1 MVLLL
6 LATKPVPSEV
16 RTVRL
21 PGVPFQLA
29 LGWKC
34 SLVPAANTRA
44 LLSETEVAMLY
55 QVLPLSV
62 EYCQTP
68 WPAVAALPVMAIP
81 ASAVAVE
88 PPETATVT
96 VSVASEYRPVVLIRL
111 VMVAPA
117 LLADVMSSATLAS
130 VVLPLEIGASLT
142 ALTEVPSAT
151 VAALMAVVPP

>member
-1 MVLLL
+1 
-6 LATKPVPSEV
+6 
-16 RTVRL
+16 
-21 PGVPFQLA
+21 
-29 LGWKC
+29 
-34 SLVPAANTRA
+34 
-44 LLSETEVAMLY
+44 MLY